1 MPHIGPYSS
10 NAILSKPDGRTKEAR
25 LVASLRSELIAH
37 VGGSPT
43 VAERMMIDQ
52 ACELQLRIAKMN
64 REFMRDGEHADGDS
78 QTFLGLNDS
87 LTGLLR
93 ILSNKVPDRD
103 PPTRERTASSISMVA
118 A

>member
-25 LVASLRSELIAH
+25 LVASLRNELIAH
-37 VGGSPT
+37 VGGSPS

-64 REFMRDGEHADGDS
+64 REFMRDGGHTADV
-78 QTFLGLNDS
+78 LGVE
-87 LTGLLR
+87 R
-93 ILSNKVPDRD
+93 QSNR
-103 PPTRERTASSISMVA
+103 A
-118 A
+118 APAPEQQGPRPRSAD